1 MGLLNLPPEI
11 QTRIVELFPRK
22 DAFTWQLICRDSKDA
37 LQCYRNH
44 LVTKYLRRNKL
55 DLTHSTVRTSSP
67 ETFVAWTRAKPRK
80 DDVIMER
87 SHKLFYDFYQQPEG
101 ESREE
106 EKVRKSNARL
116 VLRHVRYHIG
126 NDRFMEFF
134 EKSVQDHTAWAMD
147 VVSALS
153 KDNEM
158 EGDGGDD
165 AEDENNRD
173 HEFALDLG
181 RAALKTLK
189 SCVQRLHKNDD
200 RRVSIQNEINEW
212 AIEHFS
218 NLKKSNYL
226 AAARFAKSMLDY
238 ELTQGVGRFQMWAN
252 ECLRAY
258 SSLFSWSVV
267 GVVDEGEFAD
277 SMLRTINK
285 NFDCS
290 DAQDWADRCFSIYA
304 RYGTP
309 VHAITFARGM
319 LALTRAHNFDT
330 ADSYTKWKQRCL
342 DQERRL
348 EESDLMSTPKEPPAE
363 PR

>member
-1 MGLLNLPPEI
+1 
-11 QTRIVELFPRK
+11 
-22 DAFTWQLICRDSKDA
+22 
-37 LQCYRNH
+37 
-44 LVTKYLRRNKL
+44 
-55 DLTHSTVRTSSP
+55 
-67 ETFVAWTRAKPRK
+67 
-80 DDVIMER
+80 MER
-87 SHKLFYDFYQQPEG
+87 SHKLFYDFYQQPEV

-106 EKVRKSNARL
+106 EEVRKSNARL

-126 NDRFMEFF
+126 DDHFMKFF
-134 EKSVQDHTAWAMD
+134 ENSVQDHTAWAMD

-158 EGDGGDD
+158 EGDGDDD
-165 AEDENNRD
+165 AEDEKIRD

-181 RAALKTLK
+181 RAALKMLK

-200 RRVSIQNEINEW
+200 RQASIQNEINEW

-226 AAARFAKSMLDY
+226 AAAEFAKSMLDY
-238 ELTQGVGRFQMWAN
+238 ELTQGVGQFQKWAN

-258 SSLFSWSVV
+258 SNLLGWSVV
-267 GVVDEGEFAD
+267 GAVDEGEFAD
-277 SMLRTINK
+277 SMLGTISRNL
-285 NFDCS
+285 DCPYV
-290 DAQDWADRCFSIYA
+290 QDWADRCFSIYA
-304 RYGTP
+304 RYRTP
-309 VHAITFARGM
+309 VHALTFAQGM
-319 LALTRAHNFDT
+319 LGLARAHNSDT

-348 EESDLMSTPKEPPAE
+348 EESDTMSTLKEPPAE